1 MTLRTAVTFITVAL
15 VPATSNV
22 TVFALLSYV
31 ISSFWTV
38 MFELA
43 RHVLNPDVVRT

>member
-1 MTLRTAVTFITVAL
+1 MTFSSAVTFITLAL

-43 RHVLNPDVVRT
+43 RHVLNPDVVKT